1 MKNEMT
7 KRERERG
14 GSLFRYPFK
23 NWVVKLLEVGFL
35 RRRERRSF
43 ERARERLLTF
53 LRFFVCMRTVINTGF
68 RRKTIIS
75 SKSTRS

>member
-7 KRERERG
+7 ERERERG

-43 ERARERLLTF
+43 ARERERLLTF
-53 LRFFVCMRTVINTGF
+53 LRFASCVCVQ
-68 RRKTIIS
+68 
-75 SKSTRS
+75 

>member
-7 KRERERG
+7 ERERDRN

-43 ERARERLLTF
+43 EREREVVDFFTLLRVYAYSDKY
-53 LRFFVCMRTVINTGF
+53 RFQT
-68 RRKTIIS
+68 
-75 SKSTRS
+75 

>member
-7 KRERERG
+7 ERERERG

-43 ERARERLLTF
+43 ARERERLLTF
-53 LRFFVCMRTVINTGF
+53 LHFASCVRVQ
-68 RRKTIIS
+68 
-75 SKSTRS
+75 

>member
-7 KRERERG
+7 ERERERG

-43 ERARERLLTF
+43 ARARERLLTF
-53 LRFFVCMRTVINTGF
+53 LRFASCVCVQ
-68 RRKTIIS
+68 
-75 SKSTRS
+75 

>member
-7 KRERERG
+7 ERERERG

-23 NWVVKLLEVGFL
+23 NWVVKLLEVEFL

-53 LRFFVCMRTVINTGF
+53 LCFASCVRVQ
-68 RRKTIIS
+68 
-75 SKSTRS
+75 

>member
-7 KRERERG
+7 ERERERG

-23 NWVVKLLEVGFL
+23 NWVVKLFEVGFL

-43 ERARERLLTF
+43 ARAREIFT
-53 LRFFVCMRTVINTGF
+53 LRFVCTRTVINTGF
-68 RRKTIIS
+68 RRKL
-75 SKSTRS
+75 

>member
-43 ERARERLLTF
+43 ARERERLLTF
-53 LRFFVCMRTVINTGF
+53 LRFASCVCVQ
-68 RRKTIIS
+68 
-75 SKSTRS
+75 

>member
-7 KRERERG
+7 ERERERG

-43 ERARERLLTF
+43 ARERERLLTF
-53 LRFFVCMRTVINTGF
+53 LRFASCVRV
-68 RRKTIIS
+68 R
-75 SKSTRS
+75 

>member
-1 MKNEMT
+1 MKKEMT
-7 KRERERG
+7 ERVRERG

-43 ERARERLLTF
+43 ARERERLLTF
-53 LRFFVCMRTVINTGF
+53 LRFASCVCVQ
-68 RRKTIIS
+68 
-75 SKSTRS
+75 